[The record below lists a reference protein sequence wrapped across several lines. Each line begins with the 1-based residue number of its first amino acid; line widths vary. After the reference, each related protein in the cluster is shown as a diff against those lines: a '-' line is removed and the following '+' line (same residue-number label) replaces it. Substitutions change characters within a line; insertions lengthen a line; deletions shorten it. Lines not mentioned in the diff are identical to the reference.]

1 MYNRFSSKK
10 TWKKKTFKSKS
21 PKIVKFT
28 YSMMSSREI
37 ITFMGFYFVSK
48 A

>member
-1 MYNRFSSKK
+1 MYIGSHKKK